1 MPRWLLRDGE
11 VVPDEWRTPSEAAPG
26 DDLLLTFA
34 EWSAER
40 ERWLAHPAP
49 AWPGL
54 THPELARLDLA
65 RPELARPESFR
76 AGRLGVILSPSDA
89 VELLAP
95 DLPRLALVGAE
106 FPGPSEGRGYS
117 QGRLLRERFG
127 FAGELRAR
135 GSIGRDHVFLLARC
149 GFNSFELP
157 ESELEGAKGAL
168 RTFSAAYQRS
178 NDAGLAAP
186 LGPR

>member
-11 VVPDEWRTPSEAAPG
+11 VVADEWRTPSEAAPG

-40 ERWLAHPAP
+40 ERWLAR
-49 AWPGL
+49 PGL
-54 THPELARLDLA
+54 T
-65 RPELARPESFR
+65 RPGLARPESSC

-89 VELLAP
+89 VELLTP
-95 DLPRLALVGAE
+95 DLPRLTLVGAE
-106 FPGPSEGRGYS
+106 FPTPSEGRGYS

-178 NDAGLAAP
+178 NDAGLAAR
-186 LGPR
+186 LDPR